1 MEWIVKIEGKPNQR
15 IVVRFDAMNELIK
28 FIGQYKPHNKEWVNF
43 SEEIKPLWDSDKL
56 AETPTKD
63 LDKIELE
70 LINVDII
77 QNTLV
82 RTYENL
88 KRRVEAYEEIDEG
101 FTLIKL
107 IEFKEE

>member
-15 IVVRFDAMNELIK
+15 ILVRFDAMNELMK

-43 SEEIKPLWDSDKL
+43 SEEIKPVWDSNKIV
-56 AETPTKD
+56 ETPTKD
-63 LDKIELE
+63 LYKLELE

-77 QNTLV
+77 QSTLLH
-82 RTYENL
+82 TYEKL
-88 KRRVEAYEEIDEG
+88 KKRVEAYEEIDEG